1 MSFSSWP
8 ALLPEPA
15 AQYAFRWIC
24 HPACPPP
31 LPEALRPTS
40 SCDAVLRVPK
50 GWSLLPGFDRPS
62 TNLPLFVI
70 PYSLEFEIG
79 PQTFR
84 KTFAFRFTAVTR
96 LACLSRSLRHKTIA
110 SLSGHPDCTMN
121 LRPPSI
127 AVGLPPIVRH
137 DLRHAV
143 KVNRTSACLISAPDS
158 RRMVLSARTFQQLCP
173 WIPVSAPKRGSSS
186 GRAVI
191 VNRRLLPESSGGLR
205 STDNHKTRCDLRHA
219 LDCDLVAVT
228 SRTLSQSARAALS
241 FELLFVRS
249 IAGPPC
255 VLQSLFPARLQLAAD
270 SRRPLRQPSCASN
283 LLSRA
288 CAQPIC
294 FGHSVDPY
302 VCRVFRNALGFPLA
316 FSRVKRGFH
325 RSSRSQVDELTDF
338 RRFVL
343 TG

>member
-1 MSFSSWP
+1 
-8 ALLPEPA
+8 
-15 AQYAFRWIC
+15 
-24 HPACPPP
+24 
-31 LPEALRPTS
+31 
-40 SCDAVLRVPK
+40 
-50 GWSLLPGFDRPS
+50 
-62 TNLPLFVI
+62 
-70 PYSLEFEIG
+70 
-79 PQTFR
+79 
-84 KTFAFRFTAVTR
+84 
-96 LACLSRSLRHKTIA
+96 
-110 SLSGHPDCTMN
+110 
-121 LRPPSI
+121 
-127 AVGLPPIVRH
+127 
-137 DLRHAV
+137 
-143 KVNRTSACLISAPDS
+143 
-158 RRMVLSARTFQQLCP
+158 
-173 WIPVSAPKRGSSS
+173 
-186 GRAVI
+186 
-191 VNRRLLPESSGGLR
+191 
-205 STDNHKTRCDLRHA
+205 LRHA

-325 RSSRSQVDELTDF
+325 RLHARKLTNSPTFADLFSQDKAVKLYPMLNLPGLSEIDNLRCRSSQHFPRNLLDCDSNA
-338 RRFVL
+338 
-343 TG
+343 